1 MLARQPASNSPWDE
15 PQQRGVGWNLS
26 QTRHWL
32 LGHGEVHLH
41 VQGVHKGAAEEDQ
54 DNCSAE
60 SFLRP
65 PSRSLWYPGCQ
76 IFFGFPKK
84 IFQDE
89 AVDLA
94 CTEWEYDKSE
104 SGMDTLVS
112 ENNWVCQNAPRV
124 QEIHY
129 LGQIGLILGV
139 FVFRWLWMKS
149 MFFFSLVADIFGR
162 KICFFTALLSAV
174 LFTLLQIPSSSY
186 YRLFCVFTVT
196 QTTQQSVQKNCPAKP
211 TKKLPSKAYKKLPS
225 KAYKTVQQ
233 SLHKFN
239 LFRNIYRFW
248 EIWEYCP
255 YTT

>member
-1 MLARQPASNSPWDE
+1 MLARQPDSNSPWDE
-15 PQQRGVGWNLS
+15 PQQRRVEWDLS
-26 QTRHWL
+26 EKRHWL
-32 LGHGEVHLH
+32 LGLGEFHLH
-41 VQGVHKGAAEEDQ
+41 VQGVHQGAAEEDQ

-65 PSRSLWYPGCQ
+65 PSRSLWYPGCL
-76 IFFGFPKK
+76 IFIALTKK
-84 IFQDE
+84 IFQDK

-104 SGMDTLVS
+104 SGMETVVS

-124 QEIHY
+124 QEIRF
-129 LGQIGLILGV
+129 LGHIGLLLGV

-174 LFTLLQIPSSSY
+174 LFTLLQIPSSPY
-186 YRLFCVFTVT
+186 YRLFCLFTVA
-196 QTTQQSVQKNCPAKP
+196 QTTE
-211 TKKLPSKAYKKLPS
+211 
-225 KAYKTVQQ
+225 Q

-255 YTT
+255 YLT

>member
-15 PQQRGVGWNLS
+15 PQQRWVEWDLCQNI
-26 QTRHWL
+26 
-32 LGHGEVHLH
+32 LH
-41 VQGVHKGAAEEDQ
+41 VQGVHQGAAEEDQ

-65 PSRSLWYPGCQ
+65 PSRSLWYPGCL

-104 SGMDTLVS
+104 SGMETVVS

-124 QEIHY
+124 QEIRF
-129 LGQIGLILGV
+129 LGHIGLLLGV

-174 LFTLLQIPSSSY
+174 LCHYLSFI
-186 YRLFCVFTVT
+186 
-196 QTTQQSVQKNCPAKP
+196 
-211 TKKLPSKAYKKLPS
+211 
-225 KAYKTVQQ
+225 
-233 SLHKFN
+233 
-239 LFRNIYRFW
+239 
-248 EIWEYCP
+248 
-255 YTT
+255 